1 MKNEHRT
8 LNRITGSFTLDLIEL
23 ALHNVHA
30 QLNTGDNFKA
40 SPSDLIRLIEAHH
53 TMQQA
58 KRPSEVLVRWIDTLE
73 DTPAR

>member
-1 MKNEHRT
+1 MKNEHRAV
-8 LNRITGSFTLDLIEL
+8 NRITGTFTLELIEL

-30 QLNTGDNFKA
+30 QLNTGDTFKA
-40 SPSDLIRLIEAHH
+40 SPSDLIRLIEAHQ

-73 DTPAR
+73 DKPAI